1 MWPFSFLR
9 PRLDSLFIYTWTLL
23 LKRDKRAHVQYM
35 PHSCPQHSTPPKKVQ
50 CSAIHCNGLR
60 PEKRRAGAACFCKK
74 TIVHPS
80 VCWTVDCSWRAMFQ
94 WSTLTTPLH
103 IVLVFVTSASYWWL
117 PVVLLGGRI
126 ISTVSWRPMPLTS
139 SGCDSTAS
147 NSHLEE
153 IATSKALIPPRRG
166 ERSFVRNKTCGGE
179 KWIHSLSQQRL
190 FLRQSLGK
198 T

>member
-23 LKRDKRAHVQYM
+23 LKRDKRAQYVQYM

-60 PEKRRAGAACFCKK
+60 PEKRRAACFCKK

-103 IVLVFVTSASYWWL
+103 TVLVFVTSSSYWWL
-117 PVVLLGGRI
+117 PVWRQNYQHCVVAANAVDLQRMRQHCLQFPFRRDCHLQPVRHWYLQGG
-126 ISTVSWRPMPLTS
+126 VGGPL
-139 SGCDSTAS
+139 
-147 NSHLEE
+147 
-153 IATSKALIPPRRG
+153 
-166 ERSFVRNKTCGGE
+166 
-179 KWIHSLSQQRL
+179 
-190 FLRQSLGK
+190 
-198 T
+198 

>member
-1 MWPFSFLR
+1 
-9 PRLDSLFIYTWTLL
+9 
-23 LKRDKRAHVQYM
+23 M

-60 PEKRRAGAACFCKK
+60 PEKRRAGAGCFCKK

-94 WSTLTTPLH
+94 WSTLTTPLYT
-103 IVLVFVTSASYWWL
+103 VLVLVTSASYWWL
-117 PVVLLGGRI
+117 PVVLFGVRI

-153 IATSKALIPPRRG
+153 IATSNQFGIDTSKEGWRVLCKEQILWWRR
-166 ERSFVRNKTCGGE
+166 SIVWSNKGCFSWQNIN
-179 KWIHSLSQQRL
+179 KDIFQWWLSHFIRKVPIHLFWNSELTFTRL
-190 FLRQSLGK
+190 PLES
-198 T
+198 

>member
-103 IVLVFVTSASYWWL
+103 TVFLSSFCHISIILVVASCVVRRQNYQHCVVAANAVDLQRMRQHCLQFPFRRDCHLQPIVHWYLQ
-117 PVVLLGGRI
+117 GG
-126 ISTVSWRPMPLTS
+126 VGGPL
-139 SGCDSTAS
+139 
-147 NSHLEE
+147 
-153 IATSKALIPPRRG
+153 
-166 ERSFVRNKTCGGE
+166 
-179 KWIHSLSQQRL
+179 
-190 FLRQSLGK
+190 
-198 T
+198 